1 MTRPATPGGGDDQ
14 RVESSAEL
22 GSDEGAERRGY
33 PGFFSSARGLLLP
46 VGSQVRSD
54 GLGGY
59 YIDFSLK
66 ASTPRWPPEWLGDPA
81 DHAHVVTA
89 QWGLGCYERY
99 LRGEGEPWLAAAIDS
114 ADHMLG
120 EQERGGVR
128 DGGWSHQKAKS
139 HTYQLVPPWLSAM
152 AQGEGASL
160 LVRAHAATN
169 DDRFAEGA
177 RRALGPLAVPTAEG
191 GVRSSIGAG
200 FFLEEYPTDPPSHVL
215 NGGIFALWGYRDVA
229 LALGDE
235 EARREFERGVDTLAQ
250 NLGRWDTGS
259 WSRYDLFPRRVDNV
273 ASSAYHLLHI
283 NQLLAMQ
290 LIAPR
295 PELAAAAER
304 FEGYRRSRP
313 NRMRAFGRKALFRLL
328 VPRNRLLAHR
338 TPFARPPAR
347 RSTG

>member
-1 MTRPATPGGGDDQ
+1 MI
-14 RVESSAEL
+14 VESSAEAAA
-22 GSDEGAERRGY
+22 GRRTERRGY
-33 PGFFSSARGLLLP
+33 PGFFSSARTLSLP

-59 YIDFSLK
+59 YIDFSVK
-66 ASTPRWPPEWLGDPA
+66 AGMPRWPPEWLDPA
-81 DHAHVVTA
+81 EHAHVVAA

-99 LRGEGEPWLAAAIDS
+99 LRGEGGAWLTAAIDT
-114 ADHMLG
+114 ADHLLS
-120 EQERGGVR
+120 EQERGGAQ
-128 DGGWSHQKAKS
+128 DGGWPHRKAKAHS
-139 HTYQLVPPWLSAM
+139 YRLLPPWLSAM

-169 DDRFAEGA
+169 DDRFADGA
-177 RRALGPLAVPTAEG
+177 RRALRPLAVPTAEG
-191 GVRSSIGAG
+191 GVRARLGAG
-200 FFLEEYPTDPPSHVL
+200 FFPQEYPTDPPSHVL

-235 EARREFERGVDTLAQ
+235 EAHREFEHGVNTLAQ
-250 NLGRWDTGS
+250 NVGRWDTGS
-259 WSRYDLFPRRVDNV
+259 WSRYDLFPHRVDNV
-273 ASSAYHLLHI
+273 SSSAYHVLHI

-304 FEGYRRSRP
+304 FEAYRRSRL
-313 NRMRAFGRKALFRLL
+313 NRMRAFGRKALFRVL

-338 TPFARPPAR
+338 TPFGRPR
-347 RSTG
+347 VSE

>member
-1 MTRPATPGGGDDQ
+1 MTDD
-14 RVESSAEL
+14 VDSSAEL
-22 GSDEGAERRGY
+22 SWDEGAERRGY
-33 PGFFSSARGLLLP
+33 PGFFSSARGLSLP
-46 VGSQVRSD
+46 VGSHVRSD

-59 YIDFSLK
+59 YIDFSVK
-66 ASTPRWPPEWLGDPA
+66 AGTPRWPPEWLDPA
-81 DHAHVVTA
+81 EHAHVVTA

-99 LRGEGEPWLAAAIDS
+99 LRGEGEAWLTAAVDT
-114 ADHMLG
+114 ADHLLR
-120 EQERGGVR
+120 EQERGGAR
-128 DGGWSHQKAKS
+128 DGGWSHHKPKS
-139 HTYQLVPPWLSAM
+139 HTYRLTPPWLSAM

-160 LVRAHAATN
+160 LVRAHAVTN
-169 DDRFAEGA
+169 DDRFAEAA

-191 GVRSSIGAG
+191 GVRSSLGPG

-235 EARREFERGVDTLAQ
+235 EAHREFERGVDTLAQ
-250 NLGRWDTGS
+250 NVGRWDTGS

-273 ASSAYHLLHI
+273 ASSAYHVLHI

-290 LIAPR
+290 LIAPH

-304 FEGYRRSRP
+304 FAAYRRSRP
-313 NRMRAFGRKALFRLL
+313 NRMRAFARKALFRVL

-338 TPFARPPAR
+338 TPFAHPPAR